1 MLLDTQITTALQA
14 VMSNANIRIFLSLAK
29 SFLCVRYETTT
40 RSLSRYSTYSLR
52 HIFRFLA
59 RQHYWLGMRLRLF
72 NSFFYFSDRHYILAV
87 DEVVE
92 DKSGHNSFGKG
103 RFYSSCHQKVI
114 PSVCFFALS
123 LIDVSTGSSFLLHIL
138 QVFHTE
144 EDKKRIALKKAEVK
158 AGKARTKLGKNLP
171 KGRKSKTTKTT
182 PIKPKENLT
191 ASFRIFKE
199 LFTTTLLGI
208 KALMP
213 SIRITHL
220 VADTAYGTLD
230 YLKTALLY
238 DCFLI
243 SKMKTNAVLYY
254 PVVPPAKR
262 KAGRPA
268 VYGQKVDLNNIDRQY
283 LKKTT
288 HQDGVKQEYYQFFA
302 YSKAI
307 TCIKLNIV
315 VIITT
320 KTSKNNE
327 KNQISKNIWFTN
339 DLNLDFQVLLEYY
352 SLRFQIEFHFRE
364 AKQHFGL
371 SDFKNY
377 KEQNL
382 TNFVNMSF
390 TMCLVSG
397 IYLEQLREET
407 NNPKT
412 SLLDLKIIS
421 NVRYMAKKII
431 KYLRITDNDNSYSIN
446 IDQYVPDET
455 INKL

>member
-1 MLLDTQITTALQA
+1 ML
-14 VMSNANIRIFLSLAK
+14 N
-29 SFLCVRYETTT
+29 CY
-40 RSLSRYSTYSLR
+40 YSD
-52 HIFRFLA
+52 FR
-59 RQHYWLGMRLRLF
+59 
-72 NSFFYFSDRHYILAV
+72 
-87 DEVVE
+87 
-92 DKSGHNSFGKG
+92 
-103 RFYSSCHQKVI
+103 
-114 PSVCFFALS
+114 
-123 LIDVSTGSSFLLHIL
+123 
-138 QVFHTE
+138 
-144 EDKKRIALKKAEVK
+144 
-158 AGKARTKLGKNLP
+158 
-171 KGRKSKTTKTT
+171 RKS
-182 PIKPKENLT
+182 
-191 ASFRIFKE
+191 
-199 LFTTTLLGI
+199 
-208 KALMP
+208 
-213 SIRITHL
+213 
-220 VADTAYGTLD
+220 
-230 YLKTALLY
+230 
-238 DCFLI
+238 
-243 SKMKTNAVLYY
+243 
-254 PVVPPAKR
+254 
-262 KAGRPA
+262 
-268 VYGQKVDLNNIDRQY
+268 
-283 LKKTT
+283 
-288 HQDGVKQEYYQFFA
+288 
-302 YSKAI
+302 
-307 TCIKLNIV
+307 
-315 VIITT
+315 IITT

>member
-1 MLLDTQITTALQA
+1 MLVDTQITTALQA
-14 VMSNANIRIFLSLAK
+14 VMSDANIRIFLSLAK

-40 RSLSRYSTYSLR
+40 RSLSRYSSYSLR

-59 RQHYWLGMRLRLF
+59 GQHYWLGIRLWLF
-72 NSFFYFSDRHYILAV
+72 KSFFYFSDRHYILAV

-158 AGKARTKLGKNLP
+158 AGKARTKAGKNLP
-171 KGRKSKTTKTT
+171 KGRKPKASNVKAKA
-182 PIKPKENLT
+182 KENQT
-191 ASFRIFKE
+191 ASFRVFKE
-199 LFTTTLLGI
+199 LFTTVLL
-208 KALMP
+208 ALKDLIP
-213 SIRITHL
+213 SIYVTHL
-220 VADTAYGTLD
+220 VADTAYGTKD
-230 YLKTALLY
+230 YLKIAALY

-254 PVVPPAKR
+254 PMLPPQKR
-262 KAGRPA
+262 KAGRPS
-268 VYGQKVDLNNIDRQY
+268 VYGQKVDLNNVDKQY

-288 HQDGVKQEYYQFFA
+288 FENGIKHEYYQFFA
-302 YSKAI
+302 YSRAI
-307 TCIKLNIV
+307 ACLKLNIV

-320 KTSKNNE
+320 KTKKNNGE

-339 DLNLDFQVLLEYY
+339 DLNLDFQLLLEYY
-352 SLRFQIEFHFRE
+352 SLRFQIEFHFRD

-390 TMCLVSG
+390 TMCLVSR
-397 IYLEQLREET
+397 IFLRQLRIET

-421 NVRYMAKKII
+421 NVRYMAKQII
-431 KYLRITDNDNSYSIN
+431 KYLQITDNNNSYSEN
-446 IDQYVPDET
+446 IDQYVPEQT
-455 INKL
+455 INRL

>member
-1 MLLDTQITTALQA
+1 MHLDTQITIALQA
-14 VMSNANIRIFLSLAK
+14 IMSNANIRIFLSLAK
-29 SFLCVRYETTT
+29 SFLCVRYQTTT
-40 RSLSRYSTYSLR
+40 RSLSRYSSYSLR
-52 HIFRFLA
+52 HIFRFLSQ
-59 RQHYWLGMRLRLF
+59 QHCWLHVRLRLF
-72 NSFFYFSDRHYILAV
+72 KSFFYFSDRSYILAV

-92 DKSGHNSFGKG
+92 DKSGHSSFGKG
-103 RFYSSCHQKVI
+103 RFYSSCHQRVI

-144 EDKKRIALKKAEVK
+144 ADKNRIALKKAQVK
-158 AGKARTKLGKNLP
+158 AGKARTRAGKNLP
-171 KGRKSKTTKTT
+171 KGRKPKTLKVKTKAE
-182 PIKPKENLT
+182 ENQT
-191 ASFRIFKE
+191 ASFRVFKE
-199 LFTTTLLGI
+199 LFTSTLLAL
-208 KALMP
+208 KALIP
-213 SIRITHL
+213 SICVTHL
-220 VADTAYGTLD
+220 VADTAYGTKD
-230 YLKTALLY
+230 YLKVAALH

-254 PVVPPAKR
+254 PVVPSEKK

-268 VYGQKVDLNNIDRQY
+268 VYGQKVDLNNIDKQY

-288 HQDGVKQEYYQFFA
+288 LKEGVKHEYYQFFA

-307 TCIKLNIV
+307 ACLKLNIV

-320 KTSKNNE
+320 KIGTNRNE

-339 DLNLDFQVLLEYY
+339 DLNLDFQLLLEYY
-352 SLRFQIEFHFRE
+352 SLRFQIEFHFRD

-371 SDFKNY
+371 ADFKNY

-390 TMCLVSG
+390 TMCLVSS
-397 IYLEQLREET
+397 IFLQQLQQET
-407 NNPKT
+407 NNSKT

-431 KYLRITDNDNSYSIN
+431 KYLQITDNNNSYSKN
-446 IDQYVPDET
+446 IDQYVPDDT